1 LPELRGRRHR
11 RPRRGQLLP
20 GRGAPCVRLPQHGR
34 WPGQPQGVRTLA
46 ARGATL
52 VWSERRQRGP
62 GQGAKRAWIG
72 HPQPMSNEGMG
83 RGGGVPAAR
92 ELHHGL
98 LGPMS
103 LTTQGGEYPQTPAGP
118 EAINLGLGQPSPSLL
133 PLALIH
139 GAAASRL
146 GPDADPLVLQYGEIH
161 GPASVREALARLL
174 TRRYGLGPGQ
184 EVRPSQLLV
193 TGGISSALSFT

>member
-1 LPELRGRRHR
+1 ATIVTASGPAGCSARILPTARKGKLPNAASSVTGTRSSPIAPVLGSSIDDVPTVVASPPVSSAVSGSCGGRI
-11 RPRRGQLLP
+11 GP
-20 GRGAPCVRLPQHGR
+20 GPK
-34 WPGQPQGVRTLA
+34 LA

-98 LGPMS
+98 LDV
-103 LTTQGGEYPQTPAGP
+103 
-118 EAINLGLGQPSPSLL
+118 PSTCT
-133 PLALIH
+133 H
-139 GAAASRL
+139 
-146 GPDADPLVLQYGEIH
+146 
-161 GPASVREALARLL
+161 
-174 TRRYGLGPGQ
+174 
-184 EVRPSQLLV
+184 
-193 TGGISSALSFT
+193 SSATLSAFEQPHAHTAAPT